1 MKRNVLSTLKTGL
14 LLSAGALL
22 LATAAPATAGFAQS
36 GYSGNNTQQLDSR
49 LSQIENQIQT
59 LSRSVYRGEKMPAGA
74 AAGAD
79 NSGVIS
85 NFEVRLSQIENQIR
99 DMNGRIEQLGHE
111 TQQTKDRLE
120 KMSADYE
127 MRFQQQ
133 AGGVVGPSA
142 PSSSYGVSSGAA
154 FGSGAELTGDLY
166 AGNSQPPKVLG
177 TLSSSGADPASLL
190 YESAFADVRAAKY
203 DIAETKFKDFMAKYP
218 THTLAANA
226 QYWLAETYYVRGD
239 YNQAAK
245 FFAQGYQDFPQGQ
258 KAADSLLKLG
268 LSLAKIGKKDD
279 ACLSF
284 QQLKKQFPGDQSTV
298 GARALQEMKQLGC
311 K

>member
-14 LLSAGALL
+14 LLTAGALL

-59 LSRSVYRGEKMPAGA
+59 LSRSVYRGEKAPAGA
-74 AAGAD
+74 ASSGAD
-79 NSGVIS
+79 NSGAIS

-99 DMNGRIEQLGHE
+99 EMNGRVEQLGHE

-120 KMSADYE
+120 KMAADYE

-133 AGGVVGPSA
+133 SGGAVGPSTPPQ
-142 PSSSYGVSSGAA
+142 PSPYSGSTS
-154 FGSGAELTGDLY
+154 GSTAELTGDLY
-166 AGNSQPPKVLG
+166 AGNSQPPKILG
-177 TLSSSGADPASLL
+177 TLSSSGADPANVL

-203 DIAETKFKDFMAKYP
+203 DAAETKFKDFMAKYP
-218 THTLAANA
+218 THALAANA

-268 LSLAKIGKKDD
+268 LSLGKIGKKDD

-298 GARALQEMKQLGC
+298 GARAQQEMKQLGC

>member
-1 MKRNVLSTLKTGL
+1 MKRNVLSTLKSGL

-59 LSRSVYRGEKMPAGA
+59 LSRSVYRGEKMPAGT
-74 AAGAD
+74 AGSAD
-79 NSGVIS
+79 NSGAIS

-111 TQQTKDRLE
+111 TQQAKDRLE

-133 AGGVVGPSA
+133 AGGAVGPSA
-142 PSSSYGVSSGAA
+142 PSSPSSSYGTASG
-154 FGSGAELTGDLY
+154 SRAELTGDLY
-166 AGNSQPPKVLG
+166 AGNSQPPKILG

-203 DIAETKFKDFMAKYP
+203 DTAETKFKDFMAKYP
-218 THTLAANA
+218 THALAANA

-298 GARALQEMKQLGC
+298 GARALQEMKQIGC